1 MIRSANVL
9 DDSQSYDKDTDV
21 KKFEQN
27 YFQKVRVKNELSKL
41 FMYVIKKLVIK
52 Y

>member
-1 MIRSANVL
+1 MTHKVMTKTL
-9 DDSQSYDKDTDV
+9 MLKLHV

-41 FMYVIKKLVIK
+41 FMYVILKTIVIK